1 MRPDQPTP
9 PMATKNAYQLQN
21 FLEHH
26 TFKSEKDY
34 ERIAALCEL
43 EVDTRVKLIHSI
55 DPENGITMPQFLDW
69 FDNGFGCGD
78 ICEYEGETV
87 ICGFCGLRSSVIAST
102 FSDDKLLISE
112 KKVDQKALKRVS
124 ADTEAK
130 CLRIMRLNGL
140 QFDYRTCKLVK
151 RHIPG
156 INERVI
162 FTDGTTKGLGVVK
175 GIDPETGAVDL
186 YCYFLYGSG
195 RCGYSM
201 DERGV
206 CDLDSFTFVPMDNS
220 SKGQLSMNGISC
232 RRRLNAELAKH
243 RKTWNEKLHRV
254 EPAKMRVERGER
266 YFFMNDKLAVLS
278 DVERNTSTSDRRYYA
293 GNYFRTLEQAMEAMG
308 RVRELIRTILAEDSP
323 YDVEADRKP
332 RG

>member
-1 MRPDQPTP
+1 
-9 PMATKNAYQLQN
+9 MATKNALQLQN

-26 TFKSEKDY
+26 AFKTEKDY
-34 ERIAALCEL
+34 ERIAALCEI
-43 EVDTRVKLIHSI
+43 EVDTRVKLIHTI
-55 DPENGITMPQFLDW
+55 DPKEGITSLQFNEWLDH
-69 FDNGFGCGD
+69 GFGCGD
-78 ICEYEGETV
+78 ICEYDGETV
-87 ICGFCGLRSSVIAST
+87 ICGFCGLRRSVIASK

-186 YCYFLYGSG
+186 YCYFLYDSG
-195 RCGYSM
+195 KCGYSM
-201 DERGV
+201 DERGI

-220 SKGQLSMNGISC
+220 SRNQLSMNGISC

-266 YFFMNDKLAVLS
+266 YYFMNDKLAVLS
-278 DVERNTSTSDRRYYA
+278 DVEKNTVTSDRRYYA
-293 GNYFRTLEQAMEAMG
+293 GNYFRTQEQAIEAMG